1 MEFQQ
6 LIVASLLTPIVMAFL
21 LGVIA
26 ALMKSDLKLPE
37 QIYQGLTLYLL
48 FAIGLKGGMKI
59 SDANLGEMIFPVFV
73 GLFLSA
79 LIALWSYGILRKI
92 VGLDTINSSAICA
105 HYGSVSALTFITGQ
119 SFLDLQRIPYEGFM
133 TGLLSLME
141 IPGILVAIYLYRKN
155 DPESANAS
163 THAHSIWHEILTSK
177 ANVLLVGG
185 MVIGFIT
192 GKRGWEHVSPLFES
206 PFRGMLCLFLLQLG
220 VMTGQ
225 RLMEVKQAGWKLIA
239 FAFLMPFINGFIGV
253 FAGIGVGL
261 SLGGSTLMGI
271 LCASASYI
279 AAPAAVQLVI
289 PKANPSLYLTT
300 SLGITFPL
308 NIVIG
313 IPLYFKMAKQILGPS
328 AE

>member
-1 MEFQQ
+1 MSD
-6 LIVASLLTPIVMAFL
+6 LIAASLLTPIVMSFL
-21 LGVIA
+21 LGVVA
-26 ALMKSDLKLPE
+26 SLLKSDLKLPD

-48 FAIGLKGGMKI
+48 FAIGLKGGTKI
-59 SDANLGEMIFPVFV
+59 SDAPLQEMIFPMIA
-73 GLFLSA
+73 GLSLSA
-79 LIALWSYGILRKI
+79 MIAFWSYLVLKKWLK
-92 VGLDTINSSAICA
+92 LDTINAAAICA

-119 SFLDLQRIPYEGFM
+119 SFLDLHQVSYEGFM

-155 DPESANAS
+155 DPNSANIS
-163 THAHSIWHEILTSK
+163 THSHSIWHEILTSK

-185 MVIGFIT
+185 MVIGFIA
-192 GKRGWEHVSPLFES
+192 GKEGWQQVGPLFEN

-225 RLMEVKQAGWKLIA
+225 RLLEVKKAGWKLVA
-239 FAFLMPFINGFIGV
+239 FAVLMPLVNGVIGV
-253 FAGIGVGL
+253 WVGSWVGL
-261 SLGGSTLMGI
+261 SLGGTTLLGI

-300 SLGITFPL
+300 ALGITFPF

-313 IPLYFKMAKQILGPS
+313 IPIYFELAQKFLK
-328 AE
+328 